1 MRALSLLQ
9 EGAGAPDPGYLEQDL
24 TTLSDLGIGQ
34 VVEAVTRGRE
44 EWDLGPLFCTR
55 ATRASTIGYR
65 QAVFRDLENEK
76 TRAAVA
82 AFAES
87 MRQARELVGKIE
99 KRRHVLQQ
107 GAWFLQAVQ
116 VYCRAVQELADELA
130 NLELCSSGLRSWRE
144 FLSEHVA
151 APGFTSLHAEAASVR
166 DQLDGIRYQVD
177 VIGGRV
183 TVRRHQGE
191 ADYGAEI
198 RAMFARFQQ
207 AEGRS
212 HLFKMPR
219 RHELSQVEERILDLL
234 VRLFPEPFSAQQ
246 GFWERHRDFWDPTVR
261 RVDRE
266 LQFYLAYLEYIE
278 PLRLAGL
285 AFSYPEVRTDSKAER
300 ARGTFDLV
308 MADRLVPAGVPV
320 VVNDFELAGAERLLV
335 VSGPNQGGKTTLA
348 RTFGQLHHLA
358 ALGCPVPGTE
368 LVLLLCDQLL
378 THFERE
384 ERLEDL
390 RGRLEDDLVRV
401 EEILT
406 RATGRSVVILNETF
420 GSASLEDG
428 RELGRA
434 VVEQLIGRDVVGVY
448 VTFIVE
454 LSALGPATV
463 SMVSRVDPD
472 DPARRTFRVDR
483 RPADGLAYALALAQR
498 HGMTYSQLK
507 RALQC

>member
-1 MRALSLLQ
+1 MRTLSLLQ
-9 EGAGAPDPGYLEQDL
+9 EVAGPPDPGYLEQDR

-34 VVEAVTRGRE
+34 IVDSVTRGRE
-44 EWDLGPLFCTR
+44 EWDLGPLFRTR
-55 ATRASTIGYR
+55 ATRTSTVEYR
-65 QAVFRDLENEK
+65 QAVFRDLENGK
-76 TRAAVA
+76 TLAAVS
-82 AFAES
+82 AFAAS
-87 MRQARELVGKIE
+87 LRRARELVGNME
-99 KRRHVLQQ
+99 NRRHVPQQ

-116 VYCRAVQELADELA
+116 LYCRALLDLAAALA
-130 NLELCSSGLRSWRE
+130 NLELGSSGLRSWRE
-144 FLSEHVA
+144 FLSEHVV

-166 DQLDGIRYQVD
+166 DQLDRVRYQVD

-207 AEGRS
+207 AEGQS
-212 HLFKMPR
+212 HLFQMPL
-219 RHELSQVEERILDLL
+219 RHELSSVEERILDLV

-246 GFWERHRDFWDPTVR
+246 SFWERHRDFWDPTVR
-261 RVDRE
+261 RVERE
-266 LQFYLAYLEYIE
+266 LQFYLAYLEHIE
-278 PLRLAGL
+278 PLRQAGL
-285 AFSYPEVRTDSKAER
+285 AFSYPAIGTDSKVER
-300 ARGTFDLV
+300 ARGTFDLA
-308 MADRLVPAGVPV
+308 MAARLVPAGVPV
-320 VVNDFELAGAERLLV
+320 VGNDFELAGAERLLV

-368 LVLLLCDQLL
+368 LALLLCDQLL

-428 RELGRA
+428 RELGQA
-434 VVEQLIGRDVVGVY
+434 VVEQLMGRGVLGVY

-463 SMVSRVDPD
+463 SMVSQVDPD
-472 DPARRTFRVDR
+472 DPARRTFRVER
-483 RPADGLAYALALAQR
+483 RPADGLAYALAVAQR
-498 HGMTYSQLK
+498 HGMTYAQLQ
-507 RALQC
+507 RALHC